1 MAHAAGQ
8 TAPQAVTARAKLRHA
23 VRKVI
28 DPTRAVHP
36 TLASLSHTDLLKAAR
51 LLERNERMARMSR
64 AAPPHLA
71 ALHRVNTLTTKALKG
86 ALQNLD
92 AAKEKAKDAEAAL
105 EDEKRQQTYDGAQ
118 LAGDLHFYTPEQIH
132 ARKKLRQHKRIEEL
146 LCFWWHA
153 SSNHDDANDDGFLDR
168 CEYEKLY
175 YRLLRAF
182 DEDDIDENDLTHEQA
197 REAFEEDWRKD
208 SGGDGTIDCCEFK
221 DAIFELADHWCEST
235 DAVEYIEYLEMMY
248 SKVFKD
254 LIACHEAE
262 GAVYGTD
269 VMDTMDASERH
280 AFLGMTG
287 AEREAWLREHRG
299 DRADARSFDF
309 ASSSTHNAQGLGA
322 SKHRGE
328 QLAFGSSSDRLGSAA
343 ATASISLRLRENLS
357 FAAWKKDQVDKKHA
371 AEHLAFGSSAG
382 RFDLQQ
388 EVAQSGGLEAE
399 SSQEQGLGTSKHR
412 GEQLAFGSS
421 SDRLGSAA
429 AMNPECDSWI
439 PGDVGQ
445 AHANEGVGFG
455 SRIGHDLRLEAA
467 TASDSSGT
475 GASAGR
481 TQQQH
486 ENAQAFNSAGSRFE
500 EGGRQDVPRT
510 ELFGAADLVSANG
523 GASHSSTAFGGAAGR
538 LGDGVVASQG
548 AAGGSEFYVP
558 ASSIGGGSGGAGF
571 GGGMDDS
578 GGGNGKHGET
588 TGAVSSDWKRSAYQ
602 RPQQGFEPSRPASHP
617 YVMAHSTVGQHGST
631 NNTSKSPGQSL
642 PYDPV
647 HPSARASA
655 HGRVSEL
662 GRHAPEP
669 SGKQIQPTLSDA
681 NSTPRAPCPPSA
693 VTTERRDQH
702 SQDGAV
708 QSFTSASR
716 RAQDDNFASRRLH
729 GTSGPEATIVNR
741 PVNSPQHLQHRDRA
755 GEPVAGASA
764 RYPTHALNYGAVVT
778 PGYASK
784 EAAADDFTMMSMTA
798 AQRKVFAAL
807 SETERLVFLALP
819 LSRREEFLGLP
830 AGVRAEALNR
840 LQRDSLPDPP
850 MGTCTR
856 LERGA
861 QPLAVCPL
869 SLTRPAVS
877 RLYSASAEQIRALNW
892 ASGGVSGG
900 SAAHGVEPFQP
911 RRLPP
916 PPPSAFTLF
925 RVRLQPVV
933 SAACPGDNA
942 ATVSDRVREAWRHAA
957 DRYTGSAYTSLRSEC
972 IRDAAQRRDEYDER
986 IGLASK
992 PLQLRESNACG
1003 ALAVPRKMQHELPLF
1018 EQLDITLDVGKAQ
1031 QIANAAPTTPNR
1043 KFAHAPWHNHATAGT
1058 AFATALSWRWRARVS
1073 PERVW

>member
-1 MAHAAGQ
+1 
-8 TAPQAVTARAKLRHA
+8 
-23 VRKVI
+23 
-28 DPTRAVHP
+28 
-36 TLASLSHTDLLKAAR
+36 
-51 LLERNERMARMSR
+51 MSR
-64 AAPPHLA
+64 AASPSAPGDESVCGLKLA
-71 ALHRVNTLTTKALKG
+71 ALHRVNTLTKKALKG

-92 AAKEKAKDAEAAL
+92 AVMEQAKDAEAAL

-118 LAGDLHFYTPEQIH
+118 LAGNLHFYTPEQIH
-132 ARKKLRQHKRIEEL
+132 ARKKLRKHKRIEEL
-146 LCFWWHA
+146 LSFWWHA
-153 SSNHDDANDDGFLDR
+153 SSKHDDDNDDDLLDR
-168 CEYEKLY
+168 EEYEKLY

-182 DEDDIDENDLTHEQA
+182 DEDDDDENDLTHEQA
-197 REAFEEDWRKD
+197 REAFEEDWEKD

-248 SKVFKD
+248 NKVFKD

-262 GAVYGTD
+262 GAVYGAD

-287 AEREAWLREHRG
+287 AEREVWLREHRG
-299 DRADARSFDF
+299 DRVDARSFDF
-309 ASSSTHNAQGLGA
+309 ASSSTHNAAHATNRTGPLRQSPSVG
-322 SKHRGE
+322 
-328 QLAFGSSSDRLGSAA
+328 A
-343 ATASISLRLRENLS
+343 ATAVAAFGGDATASVSLKLRRNLS
-357 FAAWKKDQVDKKHA
+357 FAAWKKDQVDKKDA
-371 AEHLAFGSSAG
+371 AEHLAFGSSAR

-399 SSQEQGLGTSKHR
+399 YSQEQGLGTSKHQ
-412 GEQLAFGSS
+412 GEQLASGSS

-429 AMNPECDSWI
+429 AMNPECDSWV
-439 PGDVGQ
+439 PGDGGQ

-455 SRIGHDLRLEAA
+455 SRIGHDLRLEAV
-467 TASDSSGT
+467 TASDSNGT

-481 TQQQH
+481 AHQQH

-523 GASHSSTAFGGAAGR
+523 ASHSSTAFGSAAGR
-538 LGDGVVASQG
+538 LDDAVVASQG

-558 ASSIGGGSGGAGF
+558 ASSIGGSGGQGAGF
-571 GGGMDDS
+571 GGGMNDS
-578 GGGNGKHGET
+578 GGGDGKHGEI
-588 TGAVSSDWKRSAYQ
+588 GAVSSDWNRSAYQ
-602 RPQQGFEPSRPASHP
+602 RPQHGFEPSRPASHP

-647 HPSARASA
+647 HTSARASA
-655 HGRVSEL
+655 HGQVLEL

-681 NSTPRAPCPPSA
+681 DSSPRAPCPPSA
-693 VTTERRDQH
+693 VATERRDQH

-716 RAQDDNFASRRLH
+716 RAHDDNFASRRLH
-729 GTSGPEATIVNR
+729 GTSGPEATIVNH
-741 PVNSPQHLQHRDRA
+741 PVDSPQHLQHRDRA
-755 GEPVAGASA
+755 GGPAAGAST

-778 PGYASK
+778 PGFASK
-784 EAAADDFTMMSMTA
+784 EAAAHDFTMMTMTA

-840 LQRDSLPDPP
+840 LQRDSLPDPL
-850 MGTCTR
+850 MGSCTR

-861 QPLAVCPL
+861 QPLAACPL
-869 SLTRPAVS
+869 SLTQPAVS

-942 ATVSDRVREAWRHAA
+942 ATVSDRVRDAWRHAA
-957 DRYTGSAYTSLRSEC
+957 DRCTGSVYTSLRSGC

-986 IGLASK
+986 IRLASK

-1003 ALAVPRKMQHELPLF
+1003 ALAVPQKMQHKLPLF

-1043 KFAHAPWHNHATAGT
+1043 KFAHAARHNHATTAGT